1 LATTPQT
8 RAMTARVLQDDTHKM
23 LLDTGLFPL
32 LEQAFGGP
40 MVAGSAGYDLM
51 VYRQVDIW
59 MPFEPERASEFAGFI
74 HELVTLF
81 EGAKCSLSKASYL
94 NAYVNEHPVGQGF
107 NWRLDFI
114 DATNRGWTA
123 DLWAFEPFDYAA
135 RQARDFAFR
144 ADLLGSDRD
153 LILRLKSE
161 ARERGQGY
169 YGTRVSA
176 WDIYQFVLAGGGD
189 SLSTLEIWKIKRG
202 SGS

>member
-1 LATTPQT
+1 
-8 RAMTARVLQDDTHKM
+8 MTARVLQDATHKM
-23 LLDTGLFPL
+23 LIDTGLFAL
-32 LEQAFGGP
+32 LERAFGGP

-81 EGAKCSLSKASYL
+81 TEAKCTLPRASFL
-94 NAYVNEHPVGQGF
+94 NAYLEPHPVGQAF
-107 NWRLDFI
+107 SWRLDFT
-114 DATNRGWTA
+114 DATNRSWTV

-144 ADLLGSDRD
+144 TDLLATDRD

-169 YGTRVSA
+169 YGTRISA
-176 WDIYQFVLAGGGD
+176 WDIYQFVLAGAGD
-189 SLSTLEIWKIKRG
+189 SLSTLEIWKLKQATIAAG
-202 SGS
+202 